1 MLLNIFWLGK
11 FDFYGFLRG
20 ELVEVV
26 LLKVVIEVKLID
38 WFLFVIWEEFYSIII
53 ILIGLI
59 KELRV

>member
-38 WFLFVIWEEFYSIII
+38 WFYLCSERGIW
-53 ILIGLI
+53 
-59 KELRV
+59 VV